1 MRALIKDKPRFRQT
15 ESQRG
20 SVLMEMAVLLPVVL
34 LLLLGSVD
42 FARGWVHAN
51 AAANAAH
58 AGAQFGAQ
66 SKSHAKNAAAI
77 EAVVMRDLEAS
88 SMLKAITNA
97 DGTVVNTGQFSV
109 ETENY
114 CICDNGTEV
123 DCDVKGS
130 CGAGA
135 TNSSQIHIRVRVN
148 STFETLFDY
157 PGIPAQIRIDR
168 QASLRAR

>member
-51 AAANAAH
+51 AATNAAH

-77 EAVVMRDLEAS
+77 EDVVMRDLAAS
-88 SMLKAITNA
+88 SMLKAITNE

-109 ETENY
+109 ETENF

-123 DCDVKGS
+123 DCDISGA
-130 CGAGA
+130 CGAP
-135 TNSSQIHIRVRVN
+135 NSSQVHIRVRVN

-157 PGIPAQIRIDR
+157 PGIPAQIQIDR

>member
-1 MRALIKDKPRFRQT
+1 MRALNSDKTPARGD
-15 ESQRG
+15 SPQRG
-20 SVLMEMAVLLPVVL
+20 SVLTEMAVLLPVVL
-34 LLLLGSVD
+34 LLLVGSVD
-42 FARGWVHAN
+42 FGRGWVHAN
-51 AAANAAH
+51 ATANAAH

-66 SKSHAKNAAAI
+66 SKSHAKNAPAI
-77 EAVVMRDLEAS
+77 ENVVMRDLEAS
-88 SMLKAITNA
+88 SMLKAITSQ

-109 ETENY
+109 ETENF

-123 DCDVKGS
+123 DCDTKGS
-130 CGAGA
+130 CGV

-157 PGIPAQIRIDR
+157 PGIPEQIQIDR